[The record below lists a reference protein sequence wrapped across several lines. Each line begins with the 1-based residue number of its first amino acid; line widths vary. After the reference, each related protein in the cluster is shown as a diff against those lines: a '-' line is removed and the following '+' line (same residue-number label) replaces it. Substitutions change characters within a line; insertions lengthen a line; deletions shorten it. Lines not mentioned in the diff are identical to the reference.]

1 LPGSAAFFDRAREIA
16 YCGNVMQ
23 IKTFSTDSVP
33 ARERPRIW
41 REIIADLAK
50 VDFRTEP
57 TGTAPLSATITNYV
71 SRRLRFSAYTFSP
84 HVTTYNRRGGGRDD
98 AGHFILSYLKQGNAI
113 VLQDGRE
120 ARVSAGDIVL
130 FDPSRPVRIKAA
142 MRVHSFDLGAAQMKT
157 LLPQVDALTS
167 IALKQDGGAGSI
179 LRCVLDE
186 LIAASGSLD
195 DEVSDRIAEAVPH
208 LVAAAL
214 TAMPEASRVAP
225 GRMEAYHL
233 ARIRGFVRDHLRRAD
248 LSPEMIGR
256 RVGLSTRRVHELFGS
271 QQTSLM
277 RWIWQERL
285 QRCRD
290 ELAAPALR
298 NRSVAEIAF
307 SWGFT
312 NQAHFSRAF
321 RAETGLAP
329 RDFRRQRR

>member
-1 LPGSAAFFDRAREIA
+1 
-16 YCGNVMQ
+16 MQ

-84 HVTTYNRRGGGRDD
+84 HVTTYNRGRGGRGD
-98 AGHFILSYLKQGNAI
+98 AGHFILSYLKQGKAI

-142 MRVHSFDLGAAQMKT
+142 MRVHSFDLGAEQMKT

-167 IALKQDGGAGSI
+167 IALKQDSGAGSI

-248 LSPEMIGR
+248 LSPEMIARGI
-256 RVGLSTRRVHELFGS
+256 GLSTRRVHELFGS
-271 QQTSLM
+271 EPTSLM
-277 RWIWQERL
+277 RWSRQERL

-312 NQAHFSRAF
+312 SQAHFSRAF

>member
-1 LPGSAAFFDRAREIA
+1 L
-16 YCGNVMQ
+16 Q

-33 ARERPRIW
+33 PRERPRVW
-41 REIIADLAK
+41 QQIIADLAK

-57 TGTAPLSATITNYV
+57 TGAAPLSATITNYV
-71 SRRLRFSAYTFSP
+71 GRRLRFSAYSFSP
-84 HVTTYNRRGGGRDD
+84 HVTTYHRRGAGRDGS
-98 AGHFILSYLKQGNAI
+98 GHFILSYLKQGNAV

-120 ARVSAGDIVL
+120 ACVSAGDIVL

-142 MRVHSFDLGAAQMKT
+142 MRVHSFDLSAEQLKA
-157 LLPQVDALTS
+157 LLPQVDVLTS
-167 IALKQDGGAGSI
+167 IALKHDGGAGSI

-195 DEVSDRIAEAVPH
+195 DEVSDRIADAVPH

-214 TAMPEASRVAP
+214 AAMPEASRVAP
-225 GRMEAYHL
+225 GRMDAYHL
-233 ARIRGFVRDHLRRAD
+233 ARIRGFVRDHLRHAD
-248 LSPEMIGR
+248 LSPEMIARG
-256 RVGLSTRRVHELFGS
+256 VGLSTRRVHELFGS
-271 QQTSLM
+271 ESTSLM

-285 QRCRD
+285 RRCGD

-312 NQAHFSRAF
+312 SQAHFSRAF
-321 RAETGLAP
+321 RAHTGFTP
-329 RDFRRQRR
+329 RDFRRQRG